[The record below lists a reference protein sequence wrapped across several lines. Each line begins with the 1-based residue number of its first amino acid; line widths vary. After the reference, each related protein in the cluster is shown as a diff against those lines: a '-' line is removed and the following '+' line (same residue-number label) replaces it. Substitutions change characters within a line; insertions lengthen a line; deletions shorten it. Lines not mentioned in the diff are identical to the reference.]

1 MTVRPPTCAAD
12 VCRPFVATRRTTICK
27 ATAEPRA
34 VTSPRRTIMG
44 QKRYARSLRQE
55 ERRRELAELAKRP
68 RAPSIREKVAAFNAE
83 ILETADLRAIKSWD
97 DARGTVASASSGD
110 AEVEGVVDAHRVVV
124 GNLPIDLRPEDV
136 KAALTPF
143 VVEKARDAGVDAA
156 KEIVGDVGVGVFGPC
171 RPKTRRDRDREFRGF
186 AVVRFRSASGAAA
199 AAAALRGTTFRTAS
213 AKWPERVLSA
223 RLDDKGEYDDAYVC
237 GLRGSAPKIPDKV
250 PKKEPRKRWKMAEL
264 ENLPMRQK
272 CLSTHT
278 RFSDLDGKLRVRLLE
293 YFSTAIPAMPEL
305 AGVVLAMEKSAP
317 HYLRI
322 KELMESIECFNLI
335 LGHLNSA
342 ESTAGRSTDD
352 VRVYDTFFDLACGH
366 GLVGV
371 LLAYAFPTRTVRSF
385 DHAKRAAFF
394 AFCHAFAQMR
404 ETMSRKPWTVGAID
418 WDTEEMFVA
427 SNRLE
432 ETNDASTAPEGVR
445 DDEEPALSNII
456 FTLGDIDDARVLV
469 NASSF
474 VFAAH
479 GCNEANK
486 VAVEMA
492 KSKQAVWAVMPCCI
506 KASIY
511 LPESVVSKL
520 DDDAKYAFMCG
531 VMCQKY
537 DAQLI
542 RAIDTRITTRAIVL
556 CGGIKGF
563 RKHCFV
569 IGNNTKI
576 QRERERK
583 VEAPPH

>member
-1 MTVRPPTCAAD
+1 
-12 VCRPFVATRRTTICK
+12 
-27 ATAEPRA
+27 
-34 VTSPRRTIMG
+34 MG
-44 QKRYARSLRQE
+44 QKRYARSLKQD

-68 RAPSIREKVAAFNAE
+68 RAPSIRQKVAAFNAE
-83 ILETADLRAIKSWD
+83 ILETADLQAIKSWGG
-97 DARGTVASASSGD
+97 ARGTVASASSGD
-110 AEVEGVVDAHRVVV
+110 ADAEGVVDAHCVVV
-124 GNLPIDLRPEDV
+124 GNLPVDLRPEDV
-136 KAALTPF
+136 KAALTPL

-156 KEIVGDVGVGVFGPC
+156 KELVGDIGVGVFGPC

-199 AAAALRGTTFRTAS
+199 AATALHGTTFRTKS
-213 AKWPERVLSA
+213 AKWPERVLNA
-223 RLDDKGEYDDAYVC
+223 RLDDKGEYDDAYVR

-250 PKKEPRKRWKMAEL
+250 SKKEPRKRWKMAEL

-293 YFSTAIPAMPEL
+293 YLSTAIPAMPEL
-305 AGVVLAMEKSAP
+305 AGVVLAMEQSAP

-322 KELMESIECFNLI
+322 KELIESIECFNVI

-342 ESTAGRSTDD
+342 ESTAGRSMDD

-385 DHAKRAAFF
+385 DHTKRAAFF
-394 AFCHAFAQMR
+394 AFCHAFEQMR
-404 ETMSRKPWTVGAID
+404 KTMTRKPWTVGAID

-432 ETNDASTAPEGVR
+432 ETNDASTAPKDVR
-445 DDEEPALSNII
+445 DDEEPALSNIV
-456 FTLGDIDDARVLV
+456 FTLGDIDDARALV

-474 VFAAH
+474 VVALH

-492 KSKQAVWAVMPCCI
+492 KSQDAVWAVMPCCI

-511 LPESVVSKL
+511 LPECIVSKL
-520 DDDAKYAFMCG
+520 DDDSKYGFMCG

-563 RKHCFV
+563 KKHCFV

-583 VEAPPH
+583 MEAPLH